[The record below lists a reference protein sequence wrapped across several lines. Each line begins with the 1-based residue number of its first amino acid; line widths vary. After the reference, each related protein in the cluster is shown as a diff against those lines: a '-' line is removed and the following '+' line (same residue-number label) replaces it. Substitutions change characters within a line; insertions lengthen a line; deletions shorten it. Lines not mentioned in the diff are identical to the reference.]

1 MKKNLFMMMCFLL
14 MIISAGCSKDDDS
27 NTTSHKES
35 CISGEIMLLKSD
47 YPYNSG
53 LKDYISI
60 VRLIMPEGD
69 DNYDYIKAVVVPKE
83 ELPSR
88 FFYDGAVI
96 DFNITEVKDIFPQVD
111 TGDHSPSVF
120 LCSIELCK

>member
-1 MKKNLFMMMCFLL
+1 MCFLL

-27 NTTSHKES
+27 NDMSHKES

-47 YPYNSG
+47 YPYNPG
-53 LKDYISI
+53 LKDYISVI
-60 VRLIMPEGD
+60 RLNMPEGD
-69 DNYDYIKAVVVPKE
+69 DKYNYIKAVVVPKE

-88 FFYDGAVI
+88 FYYDGAII
-96 DFNITEVKDIFPQVD
+96 DFNIVEVKDMLPLVH
-111 TGDHSPSVF
+111 TGDRTPTAF